1 MIDCLTKN
9 LGDLMNKFL
18 KIIVY
23 GVLVWLIPFVV
34 SFFIYPLKTSG
45 NPLFESIMPLILAI
59 IVVLMANLYLKNIQ
73 TGFLREG
80 VIIGVSWFIINIAI
94 DLILFLPTSPMQMSL
109 NNYMMDIGIT
119 YLLIPVITVGFGF
132 LLNSKLE
139 N

>member
-1 MIDCLTKN
+1 
-9 LGDLMNKFL
+9 
-18 KIIVY
+18 
-23 GVLVWLIPFVV
+23 
-34 SFFIYPLKTSG
+34 
-45 NPLFESIMPLILAI
+45 
-59 IVVLMANLYLKNIQ
+59 MANLYLKNIQ